1 MNVSLKSLIMK
12 DMFIY
17 YLINLFFYILEIIS
31 FIFLYSIWPY
41 DVFWLNAVLRGL
53 LSIFFAITI
62 RKTIFKDLDK
72 FYLKFSALVLISP
85 FASSI
90 MLEMLMIFSSK
101 FEIWTLKIFGDL
113 IVSIATFIVLK
124 R

>member
-1 MNVSLKSLIMK
+1 
-12 DMFIY
+12 MFIY